1 MFVDFQFMS
10 DCQNSIIG
18 EWGWCKSV
26 TWNRNSSSNAT
37 SLPCHIDVANRSS
50 HSPDYEP
57 PCKTSEPFCTTT
69 TASCVFRRNWD
80 SQSAGTGTPIRWN
93 WDSQSGGSGTLIRWK
108 WDTNPL
114 NWDIFCEGA
123 PGLFSYLNARIG
135 NPRFRLYLLRFYSL
149 IREEDACK
157 TITDA

>member
-1 MFVDFQFMS
+1 MLNRRVSGRLITLVNNKYLLAVGLSVPVIEKYSLDGELIQSS
-10 DCQNSIIG
+10 DLSDTPYFR
-18 EWGWCKSV
+18 E
-26 TWNRNSSSNAT
+26 R
-37 SLPCHIDVANRSS
+37 L
-50 HSPDYEP
+50 DYAEE
-57 PCKTSEPFCTTT
+57 SYSQ
-69 TASCVFRRNWD
+69 AGGGIVFRRNWD